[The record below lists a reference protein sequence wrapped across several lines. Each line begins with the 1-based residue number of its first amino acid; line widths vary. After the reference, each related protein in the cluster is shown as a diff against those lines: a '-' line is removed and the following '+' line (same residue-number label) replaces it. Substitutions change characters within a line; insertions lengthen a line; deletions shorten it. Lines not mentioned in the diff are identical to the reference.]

1 MAKVKLITSG
11 GYRGLEAAVGKTFQ
25 ATKYL
30 GHWNI
35 KGSDLEEVG
44 CTVRMEEYAFL
55 QREVEVIP
63 CLMHGL

>member
-1 MAKVKLITSG
+1 MTKVKLLTTE
-11 GYRGLEAAVGKTFQ
+11 GYSGLEAAVGKTFE

-35 KGSDLEEVG
+35 TGKALEEAG

-55 QREVEVIP
+55 QREVEVVL
-63 CLMHGL
+63 CLTPGL